1 MNNDTIKILS
11 ANLTSLGL
19 SVTDV
24 IEGWLS
30 IIALLLSIF
39 FTIFKIYE
47 NAEKGSNN
55 TNTRK

>member
-1 MNNDTIKILS
+1 MNNDTLKILS

-19 SVTDV
+19 SITDV

-47 NAEKGSNN
+47 NAEKSSNFKN
-55 TNTRK
+55 KRK

>member
-55 TNTRK
+55 KNTRK

>member
-19 SVTDV
+19 SITDV
-24 IEGWLS
+24 VEGWLS

-47 NAEKGSNN
+47 NAEKSSNFKN
-55 TNTRK
+55 KRK

>member
-1 MNNDTIKILS
+1 MNNDTLKILS

-19 SVTDV
+19 SITDV

-47 NAEKGSNN
+47 NAEKGSNFKN
-55 TNTRK
+55 KRK